1 MEKFTDSSRNQ
12 INIAILGAVS
22 AGKSTLVNTIFAETF
37 SKCKIKRTTMTP
49 QIYLETD
56 AAKTETAN
64 EINAKNTEINKKL
77 IEKTQAGETVTL
89 DDIKETVYLVPK
101 VHDFTE
107 LEKDIYLTIYDIPGL
122 NDGRTKDVYFEYIE
136 NNFNKFD
143 IVIFVVDINSALNTS
158 DEVDI
163 LVKIVENC
171 KLNSEKHG
179 IHNKLI
185 ILANKCDEMSLSS
198 KGRPKLEEEH
208 QEMMDQLQTL
218 VKEKVD
224 SIFPSLDYKIKPLSS
239 EDSYIYR
246 MYDRNKETE
255 GFELDM
261 KYLNKFGYNEY
272 GKTRWNKLDEGARRA
287 KINKLL
293 LEIDMDETMNI
304 TGFNGFRKVLN
315 KFLSPSNQK
324 IYINN
329 HILQGLSKIVGNTKI
344 DISDDIQLFYKYLQQ
359 YKSLE
364 KRIKV
369 GIDTDDIFTTNFSK
383 YLNAWDKNILTGFID
398 KKAILNFEQY
408 IVRSGKGE
416 TEECYLKNDT
426 FLPQIEE
433 AKVILDNAVRLFN
446 GDIEI
451 LTYLNIIVTSAL
463 NNYYVKDIE
472 SKVKPVDS
480 LFGHLSKLVT
490 YGYRITKDLISNLF
504 SNPDM
509 INKKPQE
516 IIVYLEKL
524 EADGFID
531 SKEKVEKVLE
541 ILKTIY
547 THLYNTSGNK
557 HLTCVPIMGY
567 IPNNNIHLYTYYV
580 DMFWTKYINTESL
593 IRNNIDRIGY
603 ICRANQQKYITAY
616 TGSTNNKIE
625 EINKDDL
632 IILENYYISLLSINP
647 PSVDKPINTVEK
659 SSSGF
664 LMSSLFGNTTS
675 NKDDTGSISDELDEE
690 LGIVSGTKSIKIKK
704 GGRPPVAVKK
714 KK

>member
-1 MEKFTDSSRNQ
+1 MENFTDSNRNQ

-49 QIYLETD
+49 QIYFETD
-56 AAKTETAN
+56 SLHTQTASKIN
-64 EINAKNTEINKKL
+64 EQNTHINEML
-77 IEKTQAGETVTL
+77 IKKTQSGENVTL

-101 VHDFTE
+101 VHEFTE

-143 IVIFVVDINSALNTS
+143 IILFVVDINSALNTS

-163 LVKIVENC
+163 LVKIVTNC

-179 IHNKLI
+179 VHNKLI
-185 ILANKCDEMSLSS
+185 ILANKCDEMSLSG
-198 KGRPKLEEEH
+198 KGKPKLEEEH
-208 QEMMDQLQTL
+208 QEMMDQLQAL

-224 SIFPSLDYKIKPLSS
+224 SIFPSLDYRIKPISS

-246 MYDRNKETE
+246 MYDRNRNKK

-272 GKTRWNKLDEGARRA
+272 GKTRWNKLDACKRRA

-304 TGFNGFRKVLN
+304 TGFNGFRKILN
-315 KFLSPSNQK
+315 KYLSPENQK

-329 HILQGLSKIVGNTKI
+329 HILQGLSTIVGNTKI
-344 DISDDIQLFYKYLQQ
+344 DISDDIQMFYKYLQQ

-369 GIDTDDIFTTNFSK
+369 GIDTIKIFKDIFSK
-383 YLNAWDKNILTGFID
+383 YLDEWDKKILMGFID
-398 KKAILNFEQY
+398 KKTILNFGEY
-408 IVRSGKGE
+408 IARASNGE
-416 TEECYLKNDT
+416 TEECYLKQDT

-433 AKVILDNAVRLFN
+433 AKILLDNAVRLFN

-463 NNYYVKDIE
+463 KNYYVKDIE
-472 SKVKPVDS
+472 YKVKPVDS

-490 YGYRITKDLISNLF
+490 YGYRITKTLISNLF

-509 INKKPQE
+509 INKKPQQ
-516 IIVYLEKL
+516 IIGYLEKL
-524 EADGFID
+524 ESDGFID
-531 SKEKVEKVLE
+531 SQEKVEKVVE
-541 ILKTIY
+541 ILMKIY
-547 THLYNTSGNK
+547 SHLYNTKLGPNWSSSSE
-557 HLTCVPIMGY
+557 IMGY
-567 IPNNNIHLYTYYV
+567 IPNSNIHLYTYHV
-580 DMFWTKYINTESL
+580 DMFWSKYIMSNTTDTS
-593 IRNNIDRIGY
+593 IDKLGF
-603 ICRANQQKYITAY
+603 ICRANQIKYITAHMNCSD
-616 TGSTNNKIE
+616 TSVLDIDKNE
-625 EINKDDL
+625 L
-632 IILENYYISLLSINP
+632 IVLENYYITLTLVESIKTPLRDVDAVSPMENINSNITLEIDDSGSL
-647 PSVDKPINTVEK
+647 
-659 SSSGF
+659 
-664 LMSSLFGNTTS
+664 
-675 NKDDTGSISDELDEE
+675 SDELDEE
-690 LGIVSGTKSIKIKK
+690 LGLTKNSGRKIKIKGK
-704 GGRPPVAVKK
+704 GKGSKK

>member
-22 AGKSTLVNTIFAETF
+22 VGKSTLVNTIFAETF

-56 AAKTETAN
+56 KVETETASK
-64 EINAKNTEINKKL
+64 INAKNTEINTKL
-77 IEKTQAGETVTL
+77 ISKTEAGETVTL
-89 DDIKETVYLVPK
+89 DDIKETIYLVPK

-171 KLNSEKHG
+171 KVNSEKHG

-369 GIDTDDIFTTNFSK
+369 GIDTDDIFSTNFSK
-383 YLNAWDKNILTGFID
+383 YLNGWDKNILTGFID

-408 IVRSGKGE
+408 IVRSGKGK

-524 EADGFID
+524 ESDGFID

-557 HLTCVPIMGY
+557 HLTSVPIMGY
-567 IPNNNIHLYTYYV
+567 MPNNNIHLYTYYV

-593 IRNNIDRIGY
+593 IGNNIDRIGY
-603 ICRANQQKYITAY
+603 ICRGNQLKYMSLSWCLTA
-616 TGSTNNKIE
+616 

-647 PSVDKPINTVEK
+647 PSVDKPISTVYYKEK

-664 LMSSLFGNTTS
+664 LMSSLLGIRKKI

-704 GGRPPVAVKK
+704 GGRPPVAEKNKK
-714 KK
+714 

>member
-64 EINAKNTEINKKL
+64 EINEKNTEINNKL
-77 IEKTQAGETVTL
+77 IAKTQAGETVTL

-171 KLNSEKHG
+171 KVNSEKHG
-179 IHNKLI
+179 IHNKLV

-198 KGRPKLEEEH
+198 KGKPKLEEEH
-208 QEMMDQLQTL
+208 QEMMDQLQSL

-246 MYDRNKETE
+246 MYDRNKDTK

-272 GKTRWNKLDEGARRA
+272 GKTRWNKLTEQQRRN

-293 LEIDMDETMNI
+293 VEIDMDETMNI

-315 KFLSPSNQK
+315 KFLSPINQK

-329 HILQGLSKIVGNTKI
+329 HILQGLAKIVGNTKI
-344 DISDDIQLFYKYLQQ
+344 DISADIQLFYKFLQQ

-364 KRIKV
+364 KRINV
-369 GIDTDDIFTTNFSK
+369 GIDTAEIFSTIFSK
-383 YLNAWDKNILTGFID
+383 YLDEWDKNILMGFID
-398 KKAILNFEQY
+398 KKSCPDSWEHSLWN
-408 IVRSGKGE
+408 
-416 TEECYLKNDT
+416 LKEDT

-446 GDIEI
+446 GDVEV
-451 LTYLNIIVTSAL
+451 LTNLNNKVTSAL

-480 LFGHLSKLVT
+480 LFGHLNKLVM

-516 IIVYLEKL
+516 IIDYLEKL
-524 EADGFID
+524 ESDGFID

-547 THLYNTSGNK
+547 THLYKTLGNK
-557 HLTCVPIMGY
+557 HLTAVQIMGY
-567 IPNNNIHLYTYYV
+567 MPNSNIHLYTYYV
-580 DMFWTKYINTESL
+580 DMFWTKYINTVCL
-593 IRNNIDRIGY
+593 IGNNIDRIGY
-603 ICRANQQKYITAY
+603 ICRANQLKYMTAY
-616 TGSTNNKIE
+616 TGSTNNAVE

-632 IILENYYISLLSINP
+632 IILENYYISLMSIKA
-647 PSVDKPINTVEK
+647 PSVDKPINTVKK
-659 SSSGF
+659 SSSG
-664 LMSSLFGNTTS
+664 LSLNSLFGGSFLGNTTT
-675 NKDDTGSISDELDEE
+675 NMDDTGSISDELDEE

-704 GGRPPVAVKK
+704 GKGKK

>member
-1 MEKFTDSSRNQ
+1 MENFTDSNRNQ

-49 QIYLETD
+49 QIYFETD
-56 AAKTETAN
+56 SLHTQTASKIN
-64 EINAKNTEINKKL
+64 EQNTHINEML
-77 IEKTQAGETVTL
+77 IKKTQSGENVTL

-101 VHDFTE
+101 VHEFTE

-143 IVIFVVDINSALNTS
+143 IILFVVDINSALNTS

-163 LVKIVENC
+163 LVKIVTNC

-179 IHNKLI
+179 VHNKLI
-185 ILANKCDEMSLSS
+185 ILANKCDEMSLSG
-198 KGRPKLEEEH
+198 KGKPKLEEEH
-208 QEMMDQLQTL
+208 QEMMDQLQAL

-224 SIFPSLDYKIKPLSS
+224 SIFPSLDYRIKPISS

-246 MYDRNKETE
+246 MYDRNRNKK

-272 GKTRWNKLDEGARRA
+272 GKTRWNKLDACKRRA

-304 TGFNGFRKVLN
+304 TGFNGFRKILN
-315 KFLSPSNQK
+315 KYLSPENQK

-329 HILQGLSKIVGNTKI
+329 HILQGLATIVGNTKI
-344 DISDDIQLFYKYLQQ
+344 DISDDIQMFYKYLQQ

-369 GIDTDDIFTTNFSK
+369 GIDTIEIFNDNFSK
-383 YLNAWDKNILTGFID
+383 YLDEWDTKILMGFID
-398 KKAILNFEQY
+398 K
-408 IVRSGKGE
+408 RSYACVTEGKHSN
-416 TEECYLKNDT
+416 TEKVGFYLKEDT

-446 GDIEI
+446 GDIEV
-451 LTYLNIIVTSAL
+451 LTKLNSMVTSAL

-490 YGYRITKDLISNLF
+490 YGYRITKALISNLF

-509 INKKPQE
+509 INKKPQQ
-516 IIVYLEKL
+516 IIDYLEKL
-524 EADGFID
+524 ESDGFIN
-531 SKEKVEKVLE
+531 SQEKVEKVLE
-541 ILKTIY
+541 ILMKIY
-547 THLYNTSGNK
+547 SHLYNTKPGPNWRSS
-557 HLTCVPIMGY
+557 TCSEIMGY
-567 IPNNNIHLYTYYV
+567 IPNSNIHLYTYYV
-580 DMFWTKYINTESL
+580 DMFWSKYITQTL
-593 IRNNIDRIGY
+593 ITDTSIDTLGF
-603 ICRANQQKYITAY
+603 ICRANQQKYITAHMNC
-616 TGSTNNKIE
+616 GD
-625 EINKDDL
+625 INRMLDMDKNEL
-632 IILENYYISLLSINP
+632 IVLENYYITLTLVESMETPLRAVDAVSPTENIDSNITLEIDDSGSL
-647 PSVDKPINTVEK
+647 
-659 SSSGF
+659 
-664 LMSSLFGNTTS
+664 
-675 NKDDTGSISDELDEE
+675 SDELDEE
-690 LGIVSGTKSIKIKK
+690 LGLTSNSGRKIKIKGK
-704 GGRPPVAVKK
+704 GKGSKK